1 MRLSIRNAETDTCVE
16 VESGTTVLKAVQL
29 AGVPIDAPCGGHGT
43 CKKCRVL
50 IHNAEGVNFKL
61 ACQTMAEDGMVVVV
75 PSHSEMVVAQ
85 SGVGQENPWGL
96 DECEGNAGCSVAI
109 DVGTTT
115 VVCRLYNLKTGQ
127 IMGTAGVSN
136 PQIAFG
142 ADVLSRITACADGA
156 LQPMEENIASELVGM
171 IRELTRAA
179 GVTCANIK
187 RVVLAGNTVMETIAA
202 GIDPT
207 PLGVSPFTPPTL
219 FGTDVHLPAF
229 AEAGICEGNVLFT
242 SCIAAYVGGDIT
254 ADMLALNMQRSPEL
268 TLMIDLGTNGE
279 MALGNNEGIVSCATA
294 AGPVFEGACIKYGM
308 PAYEGAISQVAFNDG
323 QLVCTT
329 VGNEH
334 PIGICGTG
342 IIDAI
347 ALMLDH
353 GLIDE
358 SGAIVDADEVDETV
372 SQGLEAHLGLD
383 DDQPALIL
391 QDGVAITQKDVRQ
404 LQLAKAAICAGVRT
418 LIDMRGC
425 SLGDIDQLVIAGG
438 FGSYLNLRNAAR
450 VGLFPSELLSCAQS
464 KGNLA
469 IEGASLMSLSAA
481 ARNEA
486 LGIADT
492 CDYVELSTSAAFN
505 SFYVDEMSFEE

>member
-1 MRLSIRNAETDTCVE
+1 MKLAIRDADVETVVE
-16 VESGTTVLKAVQL
+16 VEPGTTVLKAVQL
-29 AGVPIDAPCGGHGT
+29 AGVPLDAPCGGHGT

-50 IHNAEGVNFKL
+50 VHGTEGVDFKL
-61 ACQTMAEDGMVVVV
+61 ACQTIAEEGMVVVV

-85 SGVGQENPWGL
+85 SGTGQENPWGL
-96 DECEGNAGCSVAI
+96 DASENAASCSVAI

-115 VVCRLYNLKTGQ
+115 VVCRLHDLATGQ
-127 IMGTAGVSN
+127 IIGTAGASN

-156 LQPMEENIASELVGM
+156 LVPMEEGISTELVTM
-171 IRELTRAA
+171 IRELASAA
-179 GVTCANIK
+179 SITCADIEH
-187 RVVLAGNTVMETIAA
+187 VVLAGNTVMETIAA

-219 FGTDVHLPAF
+219 FGADVNLPAF
-229 AEAGICEGNVLFT
+229 DEAGICDGNVLFA

-254 ADMLALNMQRSPEL
+254 ADMLALDMHRNPEL
-268 TLMIDLGTNGE
+268 ALMIDLGTNGE
-279 MALGNNEGIVSCATA
+279 MALGNNQGIVSCATA

-308 PAYEGAISQVAFNDG
+308 PAYEGAISQVAFKDG

-358 SGAIVDADEVDETV
+358 SGAIVDADEVDESV

-383 DDQPALIL
+383 DGQPALVL
-391 QDGVAITQKDVRQ
+391 QDGISITQKDVRQ

-425 SLGDIDQLVIAGG
+425 SLADIDKLVIAGG

-450 VGLFPSELLSCAQS
+450 VGLFPSELLGCAQS

-469 IEGASLMSLSAA
+469 IEGASLMSLSQA
-481 ARNEA
+481 ARDEA
-486 LGIADT
+486 RTIAET
-492 CDYVELSTSAAFN
+492 CDYVELSTSTAFN
-505 SFYVDEMSFEE
+505 GFYVDEMGFEE